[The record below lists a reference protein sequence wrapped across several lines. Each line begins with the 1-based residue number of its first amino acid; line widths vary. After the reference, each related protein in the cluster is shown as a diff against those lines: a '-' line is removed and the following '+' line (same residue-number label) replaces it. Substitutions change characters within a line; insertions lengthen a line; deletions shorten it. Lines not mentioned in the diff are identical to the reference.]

1 MRPGRQ
7 TRSPLPRSHQ
17 RGFTLIEL
25 VLVIVIIGIMCAVA
39 ITRMLSTSS
48 FDGKAYADQVSAML
62 RFGQKVAIAQN
73 RNVFVRVGAA
83 GVALC
88 YQGGCG
94 AGARVLAPAG
104 ANSGSTSTRAVC
116 ADDSWAC
123 EAPPSGVTVG
133 VEASFYFDPV
143 GKPFAP
149 ADVPPTP
156 TSSFSGLTVPIAG
169 GGAARSITVER
180 ETGYVH

>member
-1 MRPGRQ
+1 MRLARL
-7 TRSPLPRSHQ
+7 TRSPVPKLSQ

-25 VLVIVIIGIMCAVA
+25 ILVIVIVGIMSAVA
-39 ITRMLSTSS
+39 ITRLVSTSS
-48 FDGKAYADQVSAML
+48 FDGKTYADQLSAML
-62 RFGQKVAIAQN
+62 RYGQKVAIAQN
-73 RNVFVRVGAA
+73 RNVYARVGAA

-88 YQGGCG
+88 YQSACG

-104 ANSGSTSTRAVC
+104 ANSGSSSTKTVC
-116 ADDSWAC
+116 ADDTWAC

-133 VEASFYFDPV
+133 VETTFYFDPV
-143 GKPFAP
+143 GKPFAL

-156 TSSFSGLTVPIAG
+156 TSTFTGLTVPLTG
-169 GGAARSITVER
+169 PTARSITMER